1 MVAIIATVPMQPLE
15 RLLNLLTLL
24 LESSSAITFER
35 IRELIP
41 AYQQEDIAS
50 AKRMFERDKDLL
62 RDIGVPLEAGAT
74 DVWEVEQGYAIPK
87 DRYYVPELTFTAEEL
102 AALFVVAS
110 GADTADAGAAVQKLF
125 LGAEAALLTR
135 LAGRPQPGAIE
146 TEAPHLDATARALFE
161 GRAIRFGYRRATGEE
176 DARTVDPYGLVYRA
190 GSWYVVGHDRDR
202 DAVRAFRLSRVT
214 SAPADAGEG
223 TPPPEGFRAAEHVQT
238 PGEAERGTARVAFAE
253 RVAWLALSSV
263 PGARK
268 VGTADTGWVE
278 TEVPVASD
286 AAFVGWVAGFGPD
299 ARLLEPEALREAL
312 IAHLE
317 AVRGAL

>member
-41 AYQQEDIAS
+41 AYQQEDLAS

-62 RDIGVPLEAGAT
+62 RDIGVPLEVQAT
-74 DVWEVEQGYAIPK
+74 DVWEVEQGYAISK

-110 GADTADAGAAVQKLF
+110 GAESDAGAAVQKLF

-135 LAGRPQPGAIE
+135 LAGRPQPGAVE
-146 TEAPHLDATARALFE
+146 TEAPHLDAIARALFE

-176 DARTVDPYGLVYRA
+176 DQRTVDPYGLVYRT

-223 TPPPEGFRAAEHVQT
+223 APAPEGFRAAEHVQT
-238 PGEAERGTARVAFAE
+238 PGETERGTARVAFSE

-263 PGARK
+263 PGARRL
-268 VGTADTGWVE
+268 DTGEPGWVE
-278 TEVPVASD
+278 AEVPVASD

-299 ARLLEPEALREAL
+299 ARLVEPEGLRDALV
-312 IAHLE
+312 AHLE
-317 AVRGAL
+317 AARAAL